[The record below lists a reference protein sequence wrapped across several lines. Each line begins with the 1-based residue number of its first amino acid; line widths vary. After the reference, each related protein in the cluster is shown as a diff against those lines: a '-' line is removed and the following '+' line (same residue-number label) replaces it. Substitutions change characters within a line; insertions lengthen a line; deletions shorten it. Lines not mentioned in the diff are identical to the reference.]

1 MDSEIMYMRSLGRKV
16 KRSIK
21 TPDMGTFV
29 KRRVGVVKAVSG
41 STVTVDFGSSTTP
54 MPVEGLRM
62 VKSCSG
68 IKVGDSVVVDTVDH
82 VSLVTAILA

>member
-1 MDSEIMYMRSLGRKV
+1 MDSEASYMRYLGRKI

-21 TPDMGTFV
+21 TPDLSSYV
-29 KRRVGVVKAVSG
+29 KRRIGAVKAVSG
-41 STVTVDFGSSTTP
+41 STVTVDFGSSITP

>member
-1 MDSEIMYMRSLGRKV
+1 MDSEVMYMRSLGRKV

-21 TPDMGTFV
+21 TQDMGAFV
-29 KRRVGVVKAVSG
+29 KRRVGKVVNVSG
-41 STVTVDFGSSTTP
+41 SVVTVDFGSTSTP
-54 MPVEGLRM
+54 MPVAGLRI

>member
-21 TPDMGTFV
+21 TPDMGAFV
-29 KRRVGVVKAVSG
+29 KRRVGNVAEVSG
-41 STVTVDFGSSTTP
+41 STVTVDFGSTSTP
-54 MPVEGLRM
+54 MPVAGLRM

-68 IKVGDSVVVDTVDH
+68 IKAGDSVVVDTVDH

>member
-1 MDSEIMYMRSLGRKV
+1 MDSEVMYMRSLGRKI

-21 TPDMGTFV
+21 SPDMGAFV
-29 KRRVGVVKAVSG
+29 KRRVGKVVEVSG
-41 STVTVDFGSSTTP
+41 TTVTVDFGSTTTP
-54 MPVEGLRM
+54 MPVAGLRM

-68 IKVGDSVVVDTVDH
+68 IKAGDSVVVDTVDH

>member
-21 TPDMGTFV
+21 TPDMGAFV
-29 KRRVGVVKAVSG
+29 KRRVGAVKAVSG

-82 VSLVTAILA
+82 VSLITAILA

>member
-21 TPDMGTFV
+21 TPDMGAFV
-29 KRRVGVVKAVSG
+29 KRRVGKVAEVSG
-41 STVTVDFGSSTTP
+41 STVTVDFGSTSTP
-54 MPVEGLRM
+54 MPVAGLRM

-68 IKVGDSVVVDTVDH
+68 IKAGDSVVVDTVDH